1 MMNQI
6 NEDIKQ
12 KYTNYDEMIRLKRQ
26 AVREA
31 EENELSIIKMIS
43 ERKTRLRRS
52 LIEQG
57 MTKEQ
62 QEAMMRNYKEALAS
76 LDSAYVSEQRRQL
89 LIMKGKMENRQNR
102 IGKKVKL
109 LKQELEKKVEQP
121 QILSQQLT
129 STFRQKLIWLGDQR
143 KDDDSELLRCL
154 RNWNPHKK
162 DYEMSEFV
170 KKARVVG

>member
-121 QILSQQLT
+121 KILSQKLT
-129 STFRQKLIWLGDQR
+129 SAFRQKLIWLGDQR
-143 KDDDSELLRCL
+143 KDDDSELLRRL
-154 RNWNPHKK
+154 REWNSHKK
-162 DYEMSEFV
+162 DYELYEFI
-170 KKARVVG
+170 KKAREAG

>member
-1 MMNQI
+1 MNQI

-26 AVREA
+26 AVRDTDES
-31 EENELSIIKMIS
+31 ELSIVKMIA

-57 MTKEQ
+57 MTNEQ

-154 RNWNPHKK
+154 RNWNPHK
-162 DYEMSEFV
+162 
-170 KKARVVG
+170 